1 MGIDTSCLCHTL
13 LAQLELERDATNVKV
28 VGSSPT
34 QGAICIQ
41 AGGRFMDK
49 LYRDIRNGRTV
60 RIVKECKNDVVVV
73 VRLDNKLKYITDR
86 SNLRQLKV

>member
-1 MGIDTSCLCHTL
+1 
-13 LAQLELERDATNVKV
+13 
-28 VGSSPT
+28 
-34 QGAICIQ
+34 
-41 AGGRFMDK
+41 MDK